1 MRATHEAA
9 RVIWALFGG
18 GFPNVTGRTLCL
30 LVVDLFALIPPNPNT
45 HDLERNRVVSA
56 ALFLALLVQGPPPE
70 TARIVTAHQWAVR
83 LGRDMGD
90 SLWPGFRPDTIPVL
104 YVVQGQGRLLLGW
117 RGDLPQGFL
126 PIEGVAGSGW
136 QAAADRGAASTG
148 TTLAGRPT
156 AQVVVNDSASI
167 AALVG
172 LTTHEAFHVFEAA
185 SRKEGRR
192 FGRGENAF
200 LVTSYPVFDSQN
212 ESGMALEG
220 RILEAAAGGRGG
232 GATSKAQKR
241 ALARQFVAV
250 RESRQRAL
258 GADFAEFEQ
267 LAELNEGLAEYTL
280 VRAVQLA
287 GRQRDFPD
295 RAGAQRLQSDK
306 LVALHKLT
314 ENAALSIRLRYYA
327 TGPALGLL
335 LDALAG
341 AAWKTRL
348 IDENLTVQDALADAS
363 GYRSQELALRRQAES
378 TFAIKKL
385 RAAAD
390 SGVGRLR
397 AFRHAQVD
405 SVLSAPGV
413 QLVVTVEGRS
423 LGLCGIDPQNLLQ
436 VEPGVLLH
444 TRWLQACA
452 GDVLQATFNT
462 PVVQDRTAQVLR
474 AVIGAD
480 STVKV
485 TTGAEGEVHI
495 ESPLVSL
502 RASRAEVSRDGRVL
516 TVKIKS

>member
-1 MRATHEAA
+1 
-9 RVIWALFGG
+9 VI
-18 GFPNVTGRTLCL
+18 
-30 LVVDLFALIPPNPNT
+30 
-45 HDLERNRVVSA
+45 SA
-56 ALFLALLVQGPPPE
+56 ALCLALIVQGPPPE
-70 TARIVTAHQWAVR
+70 TTRIVTAHQWAVR
-83 LGRDMGD
+83 LGRDMSD
-90 SLWPGFRPDTIPVL
+90 SIWPGFRPDTIPVL
-104 YVVQGQGRLLLGW
+104 YVVNGQGTLLLGW
-117 RGDLPQGFL
+117 RGELPQGFL

-156 AQVVVNDSASI
+156 AQVVVNDSESTASLI
-167 AALVG
+167 G

-185 SRKEGRR
+185 TKKEGRR
-192 FGRGENAF
+192 FGQGENAF
-200 LVTSYPVFDSQN
+200 LVTSYPVFDPQN

-220 RILEAAAGGRGG
+220 RILEAAER
-232 GATSKAQKR
+232 ATSKAQKR
-241 ALARQFVAV
+241 ALARQFLAV
-250 RESRQRAL
+250 RESRHRAL
-258 GADFAEFEQ
+258 GAELAQFEQ

-287 GRQRDFPD
+287 ARQRDFPD
-295 RAGAQRLQSDK
+295 RPGAQRLQSGK
-306 LVALHKLT
+306 LVGLHKLT
-314 ENAALSIRLRYYA
+314 EDVTLSIRLRYYA

-341 AAWKTRL
+341 PAWKTRL
-348 IDENLTVQDALADAS
+348 IEENLTVQDALADAS

-378 TFAIKKL
+378 TFVLAKL
-385 RAAAD
+385 RSAAD

-397 AFRHAQVD
+397 AFRRAQVD
-405 SVLSAPGV
+405 SVLNAPGV

-462 PVVQDRTAQVLR
+462 PVVQDRNAQMLR
-474 AVIGAD
+474 AVVGAD
-480 STVKV
+480 STVHV
-485 TTGAEGEVHI
+485 TTRAQGDVQV

-502 RASRAEVSRDGRVL
+502 RATNAEVSRDGRVL
-516 TVKIKS
+516 TVKIKSR